1 MRKLAPYLFPVIVV
15 SLTVL
20 GLIVLSSAG
29 CAAAQRFGRMD
40 PYHFIYRQLIYLGG
54 ALVVGLIVAALDYHL
69 WQRIPFLTILSY
81 LVVMGLLVAVFFF
94 PRINGSWRW
103 INLGFFNLQPSELSK
118 IFLIIALSVYLD
130 RLGWRID
137 TIKYGFIGP
146 CVVLGGFAGLI
157 LFETDFGSVMVLGIL
172 TIALMVLFGVKW
184 RYTGTILGMGAT
196 LFLVKLIND
205 GNRMNRIA
213 AFLGVSLS
221 GEDAALN
228 PAAYQSNMAL
238 VALQRGGLT
247 GVGYMQ
253 SMQKYGYLPEAHTDF
268 IFAVGTEEF
277 GLIFSLGVILLF
289 LLFFIFAL
297 VIARNASDRFG
308 SNLAYGM
315 ALLIFFEAMFNI
327 AVVSGAAPSK
337 GMALPFFSYGGTNI
351 VVTYFAVGMILSV
364 AFHRAKEFA
373 HRHKQRLSR
382 VIMRG

>member
-1 MRKLAPYLFPVIVV
+1 MKRF
-15 SLTVL
+15 STL
-20 GLIVLSSAG
+20 GPS
-29 CAAAQRFGRMD
+29 
-40 PYHFIYRQLIYLGG
+40 HFINRQLIYLGG
-54 ALVVGLIVAALDYHL
+54 ALAVGLILAFLDYHI
-69 WQRIPFLTILSY
+69 WQRIPFLTIFSY

-118 IFLIIALSVYLD
+118 IVLIIALSVYLD
-130 RLGWRID
+130 HLGWRID
-137 TIKYGFIGP
+137 TIKYGLIGP
-146 CVVLGGFAGLI
+146 CMVLGGFAGLI
-157 LFETDFGSVMVLGIL
+157 IFETDFGSVMVLGIL
-172 TIALMVLFGVKW
+172 TLSLMVLFGVKW
-184 RYTGTILGMGAT
+184 RYTFSIMGAGAA
-196 LFLVKLIND
+196 LFIIKLIHD

-277 GLIFSLGVILLF
+277 GLVFSLGVILLF
-289 LLFFIFAL
+289 VLFFILAL
-297 VIARNASDRFG
+297 VIARNAEDRFG

-315 ALLIFFEAMFNI
+315 ALLIFFEAIFNI
-327 AVVSGAAPSK
+327 AVVCGAAPSK

-351 VVTYFAVGMILSV
+351 VVTYFAVGVILSV
-364 AFHRAKEFA
+364 AFHGAKECA
-373 HRHKQRLSR
+373 NRHKRRLSR